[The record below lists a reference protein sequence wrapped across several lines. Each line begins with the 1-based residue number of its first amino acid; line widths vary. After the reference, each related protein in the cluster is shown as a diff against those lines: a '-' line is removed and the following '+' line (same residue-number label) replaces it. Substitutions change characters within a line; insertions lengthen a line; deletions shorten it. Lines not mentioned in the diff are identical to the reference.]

1 MIGEGSRKA
10 ARKKCALCWYACND
24 TKKLII
30 IPVQVCICNLVYA
43 FNLRII
49 FLIRRTII
57 IYTSV
62 IKYSPRVFEICYDSI
77 YTWGMATLWICN
89 FIKNKKIYSY
99 EVLDSTS

>member
-30 IPVQVCICNLVYA
+30 IPVQVCICNLFYA
-43 FNLRII
+43 FNLRSI

-57 IYTSV
+57 IRSITSM
-62 IKYSPRVFEICYDSI
+62 IKYSPRVFEICYDTTRSI
-77 YTWGMATLWICN
+77 YTWGMATLRYVI
-89 FIKNKKIYSY
+89 
-99 EVLDSTS
+99 L

>member
-43 FNLRII
+43 FNLREVF
-49 FLIRRTII
+49 FL
-57 IYTSV
+57 SV

-77 YTWGMATLWICN
+77 YTWGMATLCN
-89 FIKNKKIYSY
+89 FIKTQKYTN
-99 EVLDSTS
+99 